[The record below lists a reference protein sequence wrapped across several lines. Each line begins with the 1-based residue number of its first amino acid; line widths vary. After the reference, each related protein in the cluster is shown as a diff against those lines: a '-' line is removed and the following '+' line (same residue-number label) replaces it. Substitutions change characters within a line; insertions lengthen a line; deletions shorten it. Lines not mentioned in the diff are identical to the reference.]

1 MLTPRENLL
10 QIIQGGKPEYLMDQ
24 RSYLGAVFDPII
36 TDAVGF
42 CEIGQTMKNAWGA
55 TITWTEGQPGP
66 YPSDTA
72 ETRVIKD
79 IEQWKDAVIP
89 PDPASYTEDDW
100 APYLDAAAKVDRS
113 QQFVTVEMPQGIFEK
128 IHYLAGMEDTLCAFM
143 EYPGEMHELIDYM
156 VDWELKVAQVQL
168 ERFQPDALFHADD
181 FGTQIG
187 TLFSREVMQEFLV
200 PAYQRLYGF
209 WKDNGVQLI
218 VHHNDAYS
226 APFVPEFI
234 AMGIDI
240 WQGPVT
246 ENDLPALVKE
256 YGGRISFQG
265 GIDNGKFD
273 VQDWSYDKIYAH
285 VKSLVA
291 STGTLYMIPSFTSAA
306 PGSAFPG
313 AYEAASEAIAQVSRE
328 MFGASQPP
336 ITLAV

>member
-42 CEIGQTMKNAWGA
+42 CEVGQTIKNAWGA
-55 TITWTEGQPGP
+55 TITWSEGQPGP

-100 APYLDAAAKVDRS
+100 TPYMEAAAKVDRS

-143 EYPGEMHELIDYM
+143 EYPDEMHELIDYM
-156 VDWELKVAQVQL
+156 VDWELKVAQIQL

-200 PAYQRLYGF
+200 PAYQKLYGF

-234 AMGIDI
+234 DMGIDI

-273 VQDWSYDKIYAH
+273 VKDWSYDKIRDH
-285 VKSLVA
+285 VKALVE

-313 AYEAASEAIAQVSRE
+313 AYEAASKAIAEVSQE
-328 MFGASQPP
+328 LFGASQPP
-336 ITLAV
+336 ITQKA

>member
-313 AYEAASEAIAQVSRE
+313 VYEAASEAIAQVSRE

>member
-66 YPSDTA
+66 YPSATA

-113 QQFVTVEMPQGIFEK
+113 QQFVTVEMPQVLFEK

>member
-1 MLTPRENLL
+1 M
-10 QIIQGGKPEYLMDQ
+10 G
-24 RSYLGAVFDPII
+24 
-36 TDAVGF
+36 
-42 CEIGQTMKNAWGA
+42 
-55 TITWTEGQPGP
+55 
-66 YPSDTA
+66 
-72 ETRVIKD
+72 
-79 IEQWKDAVIP
+79 QWKDAVIP

-291 STGTLYMIPSFTSAA
+291 STVTLYMIPSFTSAA
-306 PGSAFPG
+306 PGSAFPE